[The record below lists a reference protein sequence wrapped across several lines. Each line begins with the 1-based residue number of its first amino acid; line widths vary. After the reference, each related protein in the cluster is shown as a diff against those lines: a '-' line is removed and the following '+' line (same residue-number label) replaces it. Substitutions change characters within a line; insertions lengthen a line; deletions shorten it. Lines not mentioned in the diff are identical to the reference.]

1 MGFWTVT
8 SNHQVITEVMAT
20 FFFFTEKLSVGWF
33 LKIFLGSEYFLYTLS
48 VEIILVRFCWLTC
61 RKQRKILQ
69 KRLFVLMS
77 SCHFRQAF
85 AHYFMSIL
93 VMQTNR
99 WIHLSNSLWGI
110 PLHSDLFWKQI
121 DQKIFLL

>member
-48 VEIILVRFCWLTC
+48 VEIILVRFC
-61 RKQRKILQ
+61 
-69 KRLFVLMS
+69 
-77 SCHFRQAF
+77 
-85 AHYFMSIL
+85 
-93 VMQTNR
+93 
-99 WIHLSNSLWGI
+99 
-110 PLHSDLFWKQI
+110 
-121 DQKIFLL
+121 